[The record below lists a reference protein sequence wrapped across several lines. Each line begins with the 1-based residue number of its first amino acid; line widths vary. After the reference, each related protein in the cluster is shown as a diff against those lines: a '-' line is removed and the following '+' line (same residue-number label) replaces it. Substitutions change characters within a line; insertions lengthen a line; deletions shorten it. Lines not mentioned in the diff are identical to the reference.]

1 MRARIGIGLLMVGLV
16 AAGAAASAQPQSPP
30 YRVIVHPNN
39 PVSTVSRDFLA
50 DAFLKK
56 RTRWSNDD
64 LIRPVD
70 LGPRSSVRGRFS
82 SQVLRRSVSA
92 VRSYWRQIV
101 FSGRGVPPPELSS
114 DEAVVSYVLR
124 HPGAIGYVS
133 SAADLTTVKVV
144 VVR

>member
-1 MRARIGIGLLMVGLV
+1 MRAGIRILLLMVGLTAV
-16 AAGAAASAQPQSPP
+16 ASAEPQPPS

-39 PVSTVSRDFLA
+39 PVSSVSRDFLA
-50 DAFLKK
+50 DVFLKK
-56 RTRWSNDD
+56 KTRWGNND

-70 LGPRSSVRGRFS
+70 LAPRSSVRGRFC

-101 FSGRGVPPPELSS
+101 FSGRGVPPPELAS
-114 DEAVVSYVLR
+114 DEAIVSYVLR
-124 HPGAIGYVS
+124 HRGAIGYVS
-133 SAADLTTVKVV
+133 SAADLSSVKIV